1 MVGPARCPL
10 ALAVALC
17 ALAAGASAPARAQGP
32 GGGHGGDNAMPST
45 GLERSYSINAPSS
58 APAKPTLVP
67 VPVQVLAVPFP
78 IGNAVDAQVAL
89 LVEVS
94 GPELLA
100 GATDGSLEGT
110 IAAAAVDAAGKTVDQ
125 LSQPFAL

>member
-1 MVGPARCPL
+1 MFGPSRYPL
-10 ALAVALC
+10 ALAAATL
-17 ALAAGASAPARAQGP
+17 ALAAVTGAPARAQAA
-32 GGGHGGDNAMPST
+32 GGGHGGDNSMPST

-100 GATDGSLEGT
+100 GATDSSLEGT

-125 LSQPFAL
+125 LSQP